1 MAVHYGRDEPV
12 TIGEEFWSL
21 PGCSTSSVGVSPHVG
36 LDPTPA
42 TCAALMSAFEQSG
55 SSRRAVQLVEAM
67 QKAGMSLDND
77 TAAAAMRTVAAARQ
91 HQQAK
96 RLLSS
101 CRALGLQPSDEL
113 VAVFLTSAD
122 SGTSAH
128 AELMKFLQGLGIQV
142 SAAKRS

>member
-1 MAVHYGRDEPV
+1 M
-12 TIGEEFWSL
+12 
-21 PGCSTSSVGVSPHVG
+21 SS
-36 LDPTPA
+36 
-42 TCAALMSAFEQSG
+42 FEVSG

-77 TAAAAMRTVAAARQ
+77 TALAAMRTVAAARQ

-101 CRALGLQPSDEL
+101 CRALGMQPSDQFM
-113 VAVFLTSAD
+113 AAFLSSAD

-128 AELMKFLQGLGIQV
+128 AELVKFLQGLGVQV